1 MGNDYSEHM
10 DAQTA
15 QNLHAA
21 RTYKGI
27 PPESQI
33 GYTGTLGQLLV
44 DRAVIYGDKTY
55 LIYYDEQGKRS
66 ELSYNVFRAEAHRMA
81 RYMVEG
87 LGLQAGDRIA
97 VVAHNHSDT
106 VLLYFAAWSVGLTVV
121 PVNVGE
127 DDERVVFITNN
138 AESKVM
144 FVRPDYVARMA
155 RLRSKF
161 THIRDM
167 VQVGGEHNEEGVDR
181 HLQNEAAAYPAE
193 FVTPT
198 AFDNTQESLI
208 VYTSG
213 TTGAPKGVLL
223 NHYNLIVDA
232 HGITKWHQFDENQ
245 RTMCVLPIH
254 HVNGIVVTL
263 MTPMVMGGSTVL
275 NRAFSPRHFWERI
288 AAEKVQ
294 VASLVPTL
302 LAFLLDAEH
311 SNQTF
316 KEYDLSAFRHL
327 ICGAGPLTVGLA
339 QEFEETFGV
348 RIIHGYGLSETTC
361 YSCFLPVDQS
371 DEEHRHWMQD
381 YGYPAIGVPIEPNEM
396 AIHDLGGNPL
406 PPGAE
411 YKGEIVIRGHNV
423 MQGYFRRPDA
433 NQSTFAY
440 QWFRSG
446 DEGFYVED
454 EQGRPIFFITGRI
467 KELIIRGGVNYS
479 PFEIDE
485 ILMNIPGVKAGLA
498 VGFTNKYYGEE
509 VGAYIIPE
517 EGSSVTEEEILAYVR
532 DRLPFS
538 KRPKVVVFGTEV
550 PVTST
555 GKYQRLKLA
564 PLFAPYE
571 DAQFREKG
579 S

>member
-1 MGNDYSEHM
+1 MGNDYSDHM

-15 QNLHAA
+15 QYLHAA

-27 PPESQI
+27 PPEDQL

-44 DRAVIYGDKTY
+44 DRAATYGDKIY
-55 LIYYDEQGKRS
+55 LIYYDEQGNRS
-66 ELSYNVFRAEAHRMA
+66 ELSYNTFRAEAHRMA

-97 VVAHNHSDT
+97 SVGHNHAET

-144 FVRPDYVARMA
+144 FARPDYVARMA
-155 RLRSKF
+155 RLRPKF
-161 THIRDM
+161 THIRAM
-167 VQVGGEHNEEGVDR
+167 VQVGGDTVEADVDH
-181 HLQNEAAAYPAE
+181 HLQQEAAAYPAE
-193 FVTPT
+193 FVPPTP
-198 AFDNTQESLI
+198 FDNTQESLI

-232 HGITKWHQFDENQ
+232 RGIMLWHHFDENQ

-263 MTPMVMGGSTVL
+263 ITPMVMGGSTVL

-302 LAFLLDAEH
+302 LAFLLDAER
-311 SNQTF
+311 SNRNFQ
-316 KEYDLSAFRHL
+316 EYDLSAFRHL
-327 ICGAGPLTVGLA
+327 ICGAGPLTVALA

-361 YSCFLPVDQS
+361 YSCFLPVEQS
-371 DEEHRHWMQD
+371 DEEHEKWMRA
-381 YGYPAIGVPIEPNEM
+381 YGYPAIGIPIEPNEM
-396 AIHDLGGNPL
+396 AIQDLSGNPV
-406 PPGAE
+406 PPGVE
-411 YKGEIVIRGHNV
+411 HKGEIVIRGHNV

-433 NQSTFAY
+433 NQSTFAF

-454 EQGRPIFFITGRI
+454 DQGRPIFFITGRI

-485 ILMNIPGVKAGLA
+485 ILMNMPGVKAGLA
-498 VGFTNKYYGEE
+498 VGFANKYYGEE
-509 VGAYIIPE
+509 VGAYIVPE
-517 EGSSVTEEEILAYVR
+517 PGATVTEDAVLEYVQA
-532 DRLPFS
+532 RLPFS
-538 KRPKVVVFGTEV
+538 KRPKVVIFGSEV

-564 PLFAPYE
+564 PLFAQYE
-571 DAQFREKG
+571 ETQFREK
-579 S
+579 